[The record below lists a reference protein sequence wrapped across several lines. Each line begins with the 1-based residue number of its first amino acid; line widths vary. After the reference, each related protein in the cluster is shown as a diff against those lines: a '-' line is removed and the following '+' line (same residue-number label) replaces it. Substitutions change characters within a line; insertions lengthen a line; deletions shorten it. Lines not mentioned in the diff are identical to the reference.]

1 MDIHRSFSKGILSVF
16 YTIIILA
23 AFSGCTAHK
32 NTDIQN
38 NLNLKAL
45 STGQTANF
53 AQGNDYGYYETANPK
68 RLVAGFN
75 VLYTDYSTKNKVVLC
90 SSASC
95 EHAGTSC
102 TGYIQGTPL
111 RIFTLKDKI
120 IIFSLMQE
128 NGEYFKNIISAD
140 LNGENHKILYTM
152 NQNESEGGEYFCDNE
167 NIYFVITKPV
177 TKDKDLL
184 SQQFLIKLN
193 IYTGEIKEIL
203 NLSEKFNNYYV
214 NVIGSYNDELI
225 VKIISTKMIIESIKI
240 DGTSGTLAKVELS
253 FDNSNVTYHNQYAY
267 FVNYDNRCFVRKNI
281 ETGEEKTLNWH
292 SEENFN
298 IIDSSF
304 GNVIDEK
311 ILFSVAEISN
321 DNGISTRKDKLYYID
336 FDENKMTEIALRY
349 TYDGMSKPVVIVAQ
363 TSDSLLVMNGIEDV
377 VHAYPENDKGI
388 ISDIVP
394 TPQYGILSK
403 NDFWQSNPNYY
414 NISYTV

>member
-1 MDIHRSFSKGILSVF
+1 MDIHRSFSKGIISVF

-111 RIFTLKDKI
+111 IIFTLKDKI

-152 NQNESEGGEYFCDNE
+152 NQSESEGGEYLCDDE

-193 IYTGEIKEIL
+193 IYTGEIKELL

-214 NVIGSYNDELI
+214 N
-225 VKIISTKMIIESIKI
+225 
-240 DGTSGTLAKVELS
+240 
-253 FDNSNVTYHNQYAY
+253 
-267 FVNYDNRCFVRKNI
+267 
-281 ETGEEKTLNWH
+281 
-292 SEENFN
+292 
-298 IIDSSF
+298 
-304 GNVIDEK
+304 
-311 ILFSVAEISN
+311 
-321 DNGISTRKDKLYYID
+321 
-336 FDENKMTEIALRY
+336 
-349 TYDGMSKPVVIVAQ
+349 
-363 TSDSLLVMNGIEDV
+363 
-377 VHAYPENDKGI
+377 
-388 ISDIVP
+388 
-394 TPQYGILSK
+394 
-403 NDFWQSNPNYY
+403 
-414 NISYTV
+414 